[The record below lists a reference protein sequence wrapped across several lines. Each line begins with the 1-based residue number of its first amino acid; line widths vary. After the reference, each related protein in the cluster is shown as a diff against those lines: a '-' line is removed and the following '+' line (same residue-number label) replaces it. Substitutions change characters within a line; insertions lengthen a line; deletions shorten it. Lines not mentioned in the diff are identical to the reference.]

1 MSRKKQTHSLKNKIW
16 STIRVLILGTL
27 FYLGAVLIF
36 LGSGLG
42 SSFLIQQNANQA
54 STGLTVKK
62 ADQNKKRKTSY
73 DASKTNSV
81 SSTSIL
87 QSKQKKAYAIGR
99 ISIPAVNI
107 HNPLFNGY
115 GDQNQNLEYGV
126 VTCLADRTMGG
137 ANNYVLAGHYMGQH
151 GPAILDNLHLVKK
164 GDLIYVTDLHNIYVY
179 EINSISF
186 AIKPTQVEVEN
197 NIEDKHM
204 ITLITC
210 SDFNTSKYGYGE
222 HRTVVQGDLVS
233 KIKATK
239 SNLVSTELAN
249 KNNFTKNKKKVILPT
264 KKGHKI
270 NKGTPVRSAAKPK
283 FYQRMNFIN
292 AVIAGFNIIFLLL
305 IIWQLTHIWVTQKW
319 YVYKR

>member
-1 MSRKKQTHSLKNKIW
+1 MLRKKQTHSLKNKVWTTIW
-16 STIRVLILGTL
+16 TLFLGTL
-27 FYLGAVLIF
+27 FYLGVVLIF
-36 LGSGLG
+36 FGSGLG

-54 STGLTVKK
+54 STALTANK

-73 DASKTNSV
+73 DASKTKSV

-87 QSKQKKAYAIGR
+87 QSKQKNAYAIGR

-164 GDLIYVTDLHNIYVY
+164 GDLIYVTDLHNIYAY
-179 EINSISF
+179 EAKSISF

-197 NIEDKHM
+197 NVDDKHM

-210 SDFNTSKYGYGE
+210 SDFNISKYGYGQ

-239 SNLVSTELAN
+239 RNLISTELAN
-249 KNNFTKNKKKVILPT
+249 KKYLTKNKKKIILPT
-264 KKGHKI
+264 KNGRKI
-270 NKGTPVRSAAKPK
+270 PQNTLVRSSAKPK
-283 FYQRMNFIN
+283 FYQQMNFIN
-292 AVIAGFNIIFLLL
+292 AVIIGFNIIFLLFIL
-305 IIWQLTHIWVTQKW
+305 WQLANIWVTK
-319 YVYKR
+319 K